1 MTLFNVCDRV
11 TISTHGV
18 NEGTVVAVAWAEVLS
33 ARYEEFEL
41 LPPLPP
47 GPTIW
52 ERLDQ
57 DDP

>member
-18 NEGTVVAVAWAEVLS
+18 NEGTVVAEVLS